1 MSTETP
7 QGEITETEL
16 ERLAARKDAE
26 IREYE
31 ARYTTA
37 EVEAL
42 GKKGQ
47 AFKNPDGHYSFPIAN
62 ASDLSNAIQALGRA
76 PDAVRDAVKSYIK
89 GRASALGATDKLPES
104 WRAAESELEER
115 AVKWDE
121 EHRSGPSFKDRHRA
135 ISDAIRNQPDGGSL
149 SAYLTDFDD
158 DTATYESGGKLF
170 QVPYTEK
177 DDGGITLGDAQE
189 AKVGIVPREA
199 DEQFEW
205 RKAKAEQIT
214 GARTP
219 ERRAFEA
226 EKLEIRESQDG
237 GWTLTGYASVTEVPY
252 EVGFYTEKI
261 ARGAFKRTLKNEPD
275 VTLLLNHGDGG
286 SGLPLARTKSGTLTL
301 EEDRNG
307 LYVEANLD
315 PLDPDAQLLQRKMK
329 RGDLDGQMSFAFQAI
344 DQDWSDDFG
353 ERTLRSVEI
362 NRGDVSIVTQGASPT
377 TSSMIRSLNG
387 AIDEAVAMEARAGR
401 VLSSANV
408 DTLKNVLS
416 LAANADEN
424 LDKIQPMLSGLL
436 GVANP
441 DKPNESD
448 ANSEPDGSTAP
459 PIVSAA
465 TDGRSAL
472 DDGDFTFRAR
482 QKLQAIEMRQKGRR

>member
-1 MSTETP
+1 MPAETP
-7 QGEITETEL
+7 QGDEITESEL
-16 ERLAARKDAE
+16 EARVALQE
-26 IREYE
+26 AQLREYE

-47 AFKNPDGHYSFPIAN
+47 AFKNPDGHFSFPIAN
-62 ASDLSNAIQALGRA
+62 AADLSNAVQALGRA
-76 PDAVRDAVKSYIK
+76 PDAVRDAVKAYIK
-89 GRASALGATDKLPES
+89 KRASALGATDKLPES
-104 WRAAESELEER
+104 WRSAEDEATETRADMESCPTCNGSGKINEGSIDCPDCNGTGEIPAKEE
-115 AVKWDE
+115 K
-121 EHRSGPSFKDRHRA
+121 
-135 ISDAIRNQPDGGSL
+135 
-149 SAYLTDFDD
+149 
-158 DTATYESGGKLF
+158 AT
-170 QVPYTEK
+170 
-177 DDGGITLGDAQE
+177 
-189 AKVGIVPREA
+189 

-205 RKAKAEQIT
+205 RKAKAEQLT
-214 GARTP
+214 SARTP

-226 EKLEIRESQDG
+226 EKLEIREAQDG

-286 SGLPLARTKSGTLTL
+286 SGLPLARTKPGTLTL

-307 LYVEANLD
+307 LYIEANLD

-329 RGDLDGQMSFAFQAI
+329 RGDLDGQMSFCFQAI

-377 TSSMIRSLNG
+377 TSSMIRSFDG
-387 AIDEAVAMEARAGR
+387 AINEFVTMEQRAGR
-401 VLSSANV
+401 VLSSQNV
-408 DTLKNVLS
+408 DALKEVLS
-416 LAANADEN
+416 RVASADEN
-424 LDKIQPMLSGLL
+424 LDEVQPMLARLL

-441 DKPNESD
+441 DKPAEGDSG
-448 ANSEPDGSTAP
+448 ANSKPDGSTAA

-472 DDGDFTFRAR
+472 DDGNFTFRAR
-482 QKLQAIEMRQKGRR
+482 QKLEALEMREQRKRK